1 MDRMSADRF
10 AVVLTD
16 LRRHLNTC
24 IPGSRLLSKDGAAA
38 SITGLPYAPFN
49 SVWLEQPNPPV
60 SAVAA
65 LLDEV
70 ADAGV
75 PFSLSLRPGSGAVL
89 ADLAVAR
96 GMKPDGELPLMVLDA
111 TAGVGAI
118 RRPRGLTIRQLEPR
132 QGPVH
137 AKVAA
142 AAFGC
147 PEEMFLPGP
156 DLMWVDGLRC
166 YVGEADGRPVATA
179 LSVTAGEFT
188 GIFSVA
194 TEPAYRGR
202 GFGTALTARA
212 VADGVLAGA
221 AWCWLQS
228 SAEGYPVYR
237 DLGFQTIETWTHWVS
252 GS

>member
-1 MDRMSADRF
+1 MNADRLA
-10 AVVLTD
+10 AVMTD
-16 LRRHLNTC
+16 LRRHLITC
-24 IPGSRLLSKDGAAA
+24 IPGSRLLCRDGAAA

-70 ADAGV
+70 AGAG
-75 PFSLSLRPGSGAVL
+75 PYSLSLRPGSDAVL
-89 ADLAVAR
+89 ADLAVER
-96 GMKPDGELPLMVLDA
+96 GMKSDGELPLMVLDA

-118 RRPRGLTIRQLEPR
+118 RRAQGLAIRRLAPRE
-132 QGPVH
+132 GPVH

-147 PEEMFLPGP
+147 PEDMFLP
-156 DLMWVDGLRC
+156 DASLMWLDGLRC
-166 YVGEADGRPVATA
+166 YAGEADGRTVATA

-188 GIFSVA
+188 GIFNVA

-202 GFGTALTARA
+202 GFGSAITAWA
-212 VADGVLAGA
+212 VADGVEAGA

-228 SAEGYPVYR
+228 SEKGHPVYR
-237 DLGFQTIETWTHWVS
+237 DLGFRTIETWTHWV
-252 GS
+252 GAAQ

>member
-1 MDRMSADRF
+1 MDRMNADRLA
-10 AVVLTD
+10 AVMTD
-16 LRRHLNTC
+16 LRRHLNTS
-24 IPGSRLLSKDGAAA
+24 IPGSRSLRKDGAAA
-38 SITGLPYAPFN
+38 SITGLPYAAFN

-60 SAVAA
+60 SAVTA

-75 PFSLSLRPGSGAVL
+75 PFSLSLRSGSDAAL
-89 ADLAVAR
+89 ADLAVER
-96 GMKPDGELPLMVLDA
+96 GMKSDGEVPLMVLDA

-118 RRPRGLTIRQLEPR
+118 RRARGLAIRRLAPR
-132 QGPVH
+132 EGPVH

-142 AAFGC
+142 AAFGG
-147 PEEMFLPGP
+147 PKEMFLPSPG
-156 DLMWVDGLRC
+156 LMWLDGLRC
-166 YVGEADGRPVATA
+166 YVGEADGRTVATA

-188 GIFSVA
+188 GIFNVA

-202 GFGTALTARA
+202 GFGTAITARA

-237 DLGFQTIETWTHWVS
+237 DLGFRTIETWTHWVS

>member
-1 MDRMSADRF
+1 MERMNADRF
-10 AVVLTD
+10 AVVMTD

-24 IPGSRLLSKDGAAA
+24 VPGSRLLRKDGAAA

-60 SAVAA
+60 SAFEA

-70 ADAGV
+70 AGAKV
-75 PFSLSLRPGSGAVL
+75 PFSLSLRPGSDAVF
-89 ADLAVAR
+89 ADLAAAR
-96 GMKPDGELPLMVLDA
+96 GMKPDGELPLMVLDV

-118 RRPRGLTIRQLEPR
+118 GRARGLTIRQLEPR
-132 QGPVH
+132 EGPVH
-137 AKVAA
+137 ANVAA
-142 AAFGC
+142 AAFGY
-147 PEEMFLPGP
+147 PEEMFLPSPG
-156 DLMWVDGLRC
+156 LMWLDGLRC

-179 LSVTAGEFT
+179 LSVTAGKFT
-188 GIFSVA
+188 GIFNVA

-202 GFGTALTARA
+202 GFGTAMTTRA

-228 SAEGYPVYR
+228 SEDGYPVYR
-237 DLGFQTIETWTHWVS
+237 SLGFRTIETWSHWVS

>member
-1 MDRMSADRF
+1 MDRMNADRF
-10 AVVLTD
+10 AAVMTC
-16 LRRHLNTC
+16 LRRHLNAC
-24 IPGSRLLSKDGAAA
+24 IPGSRVLRKDGAAA

-49 SVWLEQPNPPV
+49 SVWLERPNPPV
-60 SAVAA
+60 PAVAA

-70 ADAGV
+70 AGAG
-75 PFSLSLRPGSGAVL
+75 PFSLSLRPGSDAAL
-89 ADLAVAR
+89 ADLAVER
-96 GMKPDGELPLMVLDA
+96 GMTSDGELPLMVLDA

-118 RRPRGLTIRQLEPR
+118 RRARGLAIRRLEPH
-132 QGPVH
+132 QGAVH

-147 PEEMFLPGP
+147 PEEMFLPVPG
-156 DLMWVDGLRC
+156 LLWLEGLRC
-166 YVGEADGRPVATA
+166 YAGQADGRTVATA

-188 GIFSVA
+188 GIFNVA

-202 GFGTALTARA
+202 GFGTAVTARA

-228 SAEGYPVYR
+228 TPEGYPVYR
-237 DLGFQTIETWTHWVS
+237 DLGFRTIETWTHWVS

>member
-1 MDRMSADRF
+1 MDRMNADRLA
-10 AVVLTD
+10 AVITD
-16 LRRHLNTC
+16 LRRHLSTC
-24 IPGSRLLSKDGAAA
+24 IPGSRLLRKDGAAA

-70 ADAGV
+70 AGAG
-75 PFSLSLRPGSGAVL
+75 PYSLSLRPGSDAVL
-89 ADLAVAR
+89 ADLAAAR
-96 GMKPDGELPLMVLDA
+96 GMKSGGELPLMVLDA
-111 TAGVGAI
+111 TAGIGAL
-118 RRPRGLTIRQLEPR
+118 RRARGLAIRQLEPLE
-132 QGPVH
+132 GPVH

-147 PEEMFLPGP
+147 PEEMFLPSP
-156 DLMWVDGLRC
+156 DLMWLDGLRC

-188 GIFSVA
+188 GIFNVA

-202 GFGTALTARA
+202 GFGTAVTARA
-212 VADGVLAGA
+212 VADGLLAGA
-221 AWCWLQS
+221 ACCWLQS
-228 SAEGYPVYR
+228 SEEGYPVYR
-237 DLGFQTIETWTHWVS
+237 DLGFRTIETWTHWVS